1 MTVARLLTCLIPVKS
16 WRKSARRALINRI
29 QRRWLTG
36 LLPAW
41 RAHYDALAQVYGERV
56 RRGGKLNVLFIVLD
70 VSMFSGEPVFA
81 RMIDSAEF
89 EPTIL
94 IVPDVMR
101 ESAFA
106 TRRAEKARRILA
118 ARYGERVVVYADDP
132 AHGEALI
139 AGAQLAFTSNPYPDQ
154 TVPSCGARELG
165 RHALV
170 VYLSYSYSGYL
181 MVNVRRLVGR
191 PELSL
196 MWRIMHSNA
205 EAVRHWASGNPH
217 LAPILMVTGYAKM
230 DRFETLP
237 PPEPHARKK
246 IILSPHHSIDAVSDG
261 LTLSNFLRYA
271 DFFLSLPDRYPQ
283 IDFVF
288 RPHPLLRERLE
299 RAGWWGP
306 EKTAAWFD
314 AMAAKANVE
323 YQDGGD
329 YFRTFAEADALIHD
343 CGSFLP
349 EYYYTR
355 KPQCYMLKDEAQRQ
369 REFSAFGRRLL
380 DGTYQA
386 YTEADIVTFIER
398 TVLGGDDP
406 LAPAR
411 QVLAETEVCINYPD
425 VTGRIIDTIRER
437 IFTEGAS
444 V

>member
-1 MTVARLLTCLIPVKS
+1 MTAARLLTSIIPVKR
-16 WRKSARRALINRI
+16 WRKAARRSLINRI
-29 QRRWLTG
+29 QRRWLAG
-36 LLPAW
+36 VLPSW
-41 RAHYDALAQVYGERV
+41 RAHYDALARECGARV
-56 RRGGKLNVLFIVLD
+56 RRGEKLNVLFVVLD

-81 RMIDSAEF
+81 RMVGSAEF

-101 ESAFA
+101 EREFA
-106 TRRAEKARRILA
+106 VRRAEKARRILA
-118 ARYGERVVVYADDP
+118 ERYGERVVVYADDP
-132 AHGEALI
+132 ARGEALI

-154 TVPSCGARELG
+154 SVPSCGARELG

-205 EAVRHWASGNPH
+205 EAVRHWASGNRH
-217 LAPILMVTGYAKM
+217 LEPILMVTGYAKM
-230 DRFETLP
+230 DRFATLP
-237 PPEPHARKK
+237 PPAPRTRRK

-271 DFFLSLPDRYPQ
+271 DFFLALPDRYPQ

-299 RAGWWGP
+299 RPGWWGR
-306 EKTAAWFD
+306 EKTAAWFA
-314 AMAAKANVE
+314 AMSAKPNVE

-349 EYYYTR
+349 EYFYTR

-380 DGTYQA
+380 DAVYQA
-386 YTEADIVTFIER
+386 YDEAEIVAFIER
-398 TVLGGDDP
+398 TVLGGEDP

-411 QVLAETEVCINYPD
+411 NALAESEVCINYPD

-437 IFTEGAS
+437 IFTEGATA
-444 V
+444 